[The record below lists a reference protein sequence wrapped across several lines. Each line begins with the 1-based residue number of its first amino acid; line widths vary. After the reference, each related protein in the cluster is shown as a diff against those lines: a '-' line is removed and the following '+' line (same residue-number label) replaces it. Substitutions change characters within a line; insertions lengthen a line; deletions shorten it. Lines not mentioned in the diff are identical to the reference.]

1 LYYLAFLFSS
11 TKGMMRFQKNKVY
24 NHFKLKYHN
33 PFGWFIITGLAI
45 GLTLSGCGGA
55 NYKEAMK
62 LYGQGYYGQAAE
74 MFEAVSKKAKDKNQK
89 KDATFY
95 AAEAYRMNNN
105 YEKANRLYEKVLKT
119 DPKNTR
125 SLLMHAN
132 MLKKMEKYREAS
144 QAYTNYLQEVPGDS
158 IALNKK
164 EGAEL
169 ALRWTPDSSRFEVEN
184 FKAANTKENDWA
196 PMIADK
202 KDKLLFFSSDREG
215 GKTKR
220 IYAGTMNFW
229 SDIWYIEKTGKKN
242 KEKWGTPVFVEKS
255 STKYNEGGIAF
266 DSRYASMYITQCG
279 GYDGKAEKCA
289 IYQMKKVGTD
299 WEMGNPLDFCKS
311 DTAHSYGHPALS
323 PDGTKM
329 YFSSDRTGGYGGFDI
344 WVVSYSKRSKSWG
357 EPVNLGP
364 MINTTGSEYFPY
376 LNDHNNQLYW
386 SSDGLP
392 GLGGLDL
399 FTAIPSDEITV
410 WNEVENLR
418 EPLNSG
424 GDDFGITFTN
434 GNSEEGYFTSNRGDR
449 KNNDDIYH
457 FTIKPLVITIR
468 GVVTDC
474 NTKKTLPNAT
484 IYITNDKDTV
494 KHVLKADAL
503 GGYFQTLKANYNYT
517 LQAKYPEEYYFDGTP
532 VDRTTKGIKFST
544 ELIQD
549 FCLKNPLD
557 EIITL
562 PIFYDLDS
570 ARIRPDAARVL
581 DTFARNVLAK
591 YPKLNVELGSH
602 TDCRASKEY
611 NERLAG
617 RRADSAVSY
626 LVRIHNV
633 DPKRIEARGYGET
646 KLTNDCKC
654 EGSEITGL
662 TPYYD
667 FVDSTGVRK
676 KTRKAVVTKD
686 DGGNVVKME
695 YQDYMPQEIK
705 VQAGRYYVPCDEFQH
720 QQNRRTTVLF
730 SRDGLSSRVKVDTK
744 IEGNNTN
751 SPSGNN
757 VNPAK
762 PTTSDKPAID
772 ESNALKVRIFKQ
784 GNSNMVSAM
793 LQETESVEFAFDL
806 IGKYTAVPAEVAA
819 QWMKSKVINKGMFLE
834 GEKIKAGDV
843 KLPSNKFEVPK
854 ITIGSYVVEK
864 VQFII
869 TDKVE
874 QPTLGKNFFKP
885 FKAESY
891 KTDTD
896 LVLLPKKTPKKPK
909 EEPAKETKPK
919 EEPAKETKVKKKK

>member
-89 KDATFY
+89 KDAIFY

-125 SLLMHAN
+125 SMLMHAN

-532 VDRTTKGIKFST
+532 VGRTTKGIKFST

-751 SPSGNN
+751 SPSGDN

-762 PTTSDKPAID
+762 PNTSDKPAID

-819 QWMKSKVINKGMFLE
+819 QWMKSKVINKGMFME
-834 GEKIKAGDV
+834 GEKIKAGVV

-909 EEPAKETKPK
+909 EESAKETKPK

>member
-1 LYYLAFLFSS
+1 
-11 TKGMMRFQKNKVY
+11 MRFEKTKVQTPSNLT
-24 NHFKLKYHN
+24 NH
-33 PFGWFIITGLAI
+33 PTFGWILTIGIAI
-45 GLTLSGCGGA
+45 SITLSACGGA
-55 NYKEAMK
+55 SYKEAMK
-62 LYGQGYYGQAAE
+62 LYGQGYYGQAAD

-89 KDATFY
+89 KDAIFY
-95 AAEAYRMNNN
+95 AAEAYRLNNN

-125 SLLMHAN
+125 ALLMRAN

-144 QAYTNYLQEVPGDS
+144 QAYTTYLQEVPGDS
-158 IALNKK
+158 IAENKK
-164 EGAEL
+164 AGAEL
-169 ALRWTPDSSRFEVEN
+169 ALRWTPDSSRFVVEN
-184 FKAANTKENDWA
+184 FKPANTKENDWA
-196 PMIADK
+196 PMIASK
-202 KDKLLFFSSDREG
+202 KDNLLFFSSDREG
-215 GKTKR
+215 GKSKR

-229 SDIWYIEKTGKKN
+229 SDIWYVEKTGKKN
-242 KEKWGTPVFVEKS
+242 KEKWGAPVFVEKA
-255 STKYNEGGIAF
+255 STKYNEGGITF
-266 DSRYASMYITQCG
+266 DSRYSAMYMTQCG
-279 GYDGKAEKCA
+279 GFDGKAEKCA
-289 IYQMKKVGTD
+289 IYQMKKVGQD
-299 WEMGNPLDFCKS
+299 WEMGDPLDFCKA
-311 DTAHSYGHPALS
+311 DTAHSYGHPSLS

-329 YFSSDRTGGYGGFDI
+329 YFASDRNGGFGGFDI

-364 MINTTGSEYFPY
+364 MINTAGNEYFPY
-376 LNDHNNQLYW
+376 FNDHNNQLYW

-399 FTAIPSDEITV
+399 FTAIPTDEVSV
-410 WNEVENLR
+410 WKEVENLR

-424 GDDFGITFTN
+424 GDDFGITFLN
-434 GNSEEGYFTSNRGDR
+434 NNSEEGYFTSNRGDR

-474 NTKKTLPNAT
+474 NTKKVLPNAT
-484 IYITNDKDTV
+484 VYITNDKDTS
-494 KHVLKADAL
+494 KFVLKADAM

-517 LQAKYPEEYYFDGTP
+517 LQAKYPEEYYFDGAP
-532 VDRTTKGIKFST
+532 VDRTTKGIKFTT

-570 ARIRPDAARVL
+570 ARIRPDAMRVL

-626 LVRIHNV
+626 LVRMHKV
-633 DPKRIEARGYGET
+633 DPKRITAKGYGET

-654 EGSEITGL
+654 EGSEVTGM

-676 KTRKAVVTKD
+676 KTRKAVITKD
-686 DGGNVVKME
+686 DRGNVIKME
-695 YQDYMPQEIK
+695 YQDYIPQEIK
-705 VQAGRYYVPCDEFQH
+705 VQAGKYYVLCDEFQH

-730 SRDGLSSRVKVDTK
+730 SREGLSSRVKVDTK
-744 IEGNNTN
+744 IDGNNTN
-751 SPSGNN
+751 GPGADKT
-757 VNPAK
+757 NPAK
-762 PTTSDKPAID
+762 PNTPAKPAID
-772 ESNALKVRIFKQ
+772 ESNAVKVRIFKQ
-784 GNSNMVSAM
+784 GNSNMVAAM
-793 LQETESVEFAFDL
+793 VQDMESVQFAFDMM
-806 IGKYTAVPAEVAA
+806 GKLTAVPAEVAA
-819 QWMKSKVINKGMFLE
+819 QWMKSKIINKGMFLE
-834 GEKIKAGDV
+834 GEKIRAGDV

-854 ITIGSYVVEK
+854 ITIGTYVVEK
-864 VQFII
+864 VQFTIS
-869 TDKVE
+869 DKVE
-874 QPTLGKNFFKP
+874 QPTLGKSFFKP
-885 FKAESY
+885 FKTESY
-891 KTDTD
+891 KTDTE
-896 LVLLPKKTPKKPK
+896 LVLIPKKAPKKPK
-909 EEPAKETKPK
+909 PAPTGGTEE
-919 EEPAKETKVKKKK
+919 KKK

>member
-1 LYYLAFLFSS
+1 MYYLAFLFSS

-89 KDATFY
+89 KDAIFY

-125 SLLMHAN
+125 SMLMHAN

-602 TDCRASKEY
+602 TDCRASNEY

-626 LVRIHNV
+626 LVHIHNV

-751 SPSGNN
+751 SPSGDN

-762 PTTSDKPAID
+762 PNTSDKPAID

-819 QWMKSKVINKGMFLE
+819 QWMKSKVINKGMFME
-834 GEKIKAGDV
+834 GEKIKAGVV

-909 EEPAKETKPK
+909 EESAKETKPK

>member
-1 LYYLAFLFSS
+1 LHYLAFYLAQ
-11 TKGMMRFQKNKVY
+11 KGMMRFQKTKV
-24 NHFKLKYHN
+24 NNPFKLKNYT
-33 PFGWFIITGLAI
+33 PFGWILATGMAI

-55 NYKEAMK
+55 SYKEAMK

-89 KDATFY
+89 KDAVFY

-125 SLLMHAN
+125 ALLMRAN

-144 QAYTNYLQEVPGDS
+144 EAYTTYLQEVPGDS
-158 IALNKK
+158 IAINKK
-164 EGAEL
+164 AGAEL
-169 ALRWTPDSSRFEVEN
+169 ALRWTPDSSRFVVEN
-184 FKAANTKENDWA
+184 FKVANTKENDWA

-255 STKYNEGGIAF
+255 STKYNEGGITF
-266 DSRYASMYITQCG
+266 DSRYANMYMTQCG

-289 IYQMKKVGTD
+289 IYQMKKVGQD
-299 WEMGNPLDFCKS
+299 WEMGDPLDFCKS

-329 YFSSDRTGGYGGFDI
+329 YFSSDRNGGFGGFDI

-364 MINTTGSEYFPY
+364 MINTAGNEYFPY
-376 LNDHNNQLYW
+376 INEHNNQIYW

-392 GLGGLDL
+392 GLGGLDI
-399 FTAIPSDEITV
+399 FTAIPTGEITV

-424 GDDFGITFTN
+424 GDDFGITFVN
-434 GNSEEGYFTSNRGDR
+434 EFKDGKDEGYFTSNRGDR

-457 FTIKPLVITIR
+457 FTVKPLVITIR

-494 KHVLKADAL
+494 KHVLKADAM

-517 LQAKYPEEYYFDGTP
+517 LQSKYPEEYYFDGTP
-532 VDRTTKGIKFST
+532 VGRTTKGIKFST

-626 LVRIHNV
+626 LVRIHKV
-633 DPKRIEARGYGET
+633 DPKRITAKGYGET

-654 EGSEITGL
+654 EGAEVAGL

-676 KTRKAVVTKD
+676 KTRKAVITKD
-686 DGGNVVKME
+686 DRGNVIKME
-695 YQDYMPQEIK
+695 YQDYLPQEIK
-705 VQAGRYYVPCDEFQH
+705 VQAGKYYVPCDEFQH

-730 SRDGLSSRVKVDTK
+730 SREGLSSRVKVDTK
-744 IEGNNTN
+744 IDGNNTN
-751 SPSGNN
+751 GPGADKA
-757 VNPAK
+757 NPNK
-762 PTTSDKPAID
+762 PNTPAKPAID
-772 ESNALKVRIFKQ
+772 ESNAVKVRIFKQ

-793 LQETESVEFAFDL
+793 VMETESVQFAFDL

-819 QWMKSKVINKGMFLE
+819 QWMKSKLINKGMFLE

-854 ITIGSYVVEK
+854 ITIGSYVVEN
-864 VQFII
+864 VQFTI

-874 QPTLGKNFFKP
+874 QPTLGKSFFKP

-891 KTDTD
+891 KTETE
-896 LVLLPKKTPKKPK
+896 LVLIPKKAPKKPK
-909 EEPAKETKPK
+909 EEPAKDE
-919 EEPAKETKVKKKK
+919 KKK

>member
-1 LYYLAFLFSS
+1 MYYLAFLFSS

-532 VDRTTKGIKFST
+532 VGRTTKGIKFST

-819 QWMKSKVINKGMFLE
+819 QWMKSKVINKGMFME
-834 GEKIKAGDV
+834 GEKIKAGVV

-909 EEPAKETKPK
+909 EESAKETKPK